1 MRRSPPHADVGC
13 VSRLIATLTGV
24 VLLVS
29 GCSSVEGKRAQELL
43 LQAEQAQAALQSA
56 AFEGSVAVA
65 ADGEV
70 FTLRFDGAAS
80 REGETFSVT
89 ATGLPEGA
97 NMNMRVV
104 VRDGR
109 AWMNDGSGWRAT
121 PVPKDAAGMSGSM
134 GAQAFQ
140 ELARYVKDVRVSEG
154 QMIAGVP
161 TTTIAGEVDTAG
173 LLKAAMNLGSL
184 AEVTGGELSFDLDD
198 LGLKI
203 GDIEAVL
210 SIDERTHLLSAAR
223 ITLQLEA
230 KGETLSLDL
239 RYRLKSANEP
249 VKLPQP
255 SG

>member
-80 REGETFSVT
+80 REGETFSVS

-109 AWMNDGSGWRAT
+109 GWMNDGSGWRAT
-121 PVPKDAAGMSGSM
+121 PVPKGAAGMSGSI
-134 GAQAFQ
+134 GAQAFH
-140 ELARYVKDVRVSEG
+140 ELARYVKDVRVAEG

-184 AEVTGGELSFDLDD
+184 AEVTGGELPLDLDD